1 VARALRTIDRSTARR
16 LAITVQRL
24 AGTPPRSSPNA
35 VLGVIRSI
43 RCVQLD
49 PIAVVAR
56 SPLLVLGSRVSG
68 FDPKHLDRLLWR
80 DHSVYE
86 YWAHAA
92 SVVLTEDHPI
102 HAWYMR
108 QYLRD
113 DGSAWNRR
121 RLDWMAANAKL
132 KRSVLAQVR
141 RDGPVL
147 ARRIS
152 GGLAGE
158 SWRSSGWTN
167 ERNVDRMLGFLWA
180 SGKVMVA
187 GREGIQKLWD
197 LTERVL
203 PPDAPRERLSDL
215 EVTRRA
221 VDRSLHGLGVG
232 TAKHIRS
239 HFTRDRYPELQ
250 RVLVEFERAGR
261 IERVVVQHDG
271 APMPGTWYVHRDD
284 LPLLERIERGRWEP
298 RATML
303 SPFDN
308 LIADRA
314 RAELLFDLSYR
325 MEIYVPKAK
334 RRYGYYSMPVLDGDR
349 FVARVDPAMD
359 RANRRLLVRA
369 VHAEPGVRTT
379 RESGRPVAEA
389 VWDLASWLGAT
400 EIELDG
406 SVPAAWRSGLG

>member
-132 KRSVLAQVR
+132 KRSVLAQIR

-152 GGLAGE
+152 GGLTGE

-180 SGKVMVA
+180 SGRVMVA
-187 GREGIQKLWD
+187 GREGIQKRWD

-203 PPDAPRERLSDL
+203 PADAPRERLSDL

-221 VDRSLHGLGVG
+221 VDRSLRGLGVG
-232 TAKHIRS
+232 TAKHVKS
-239 HFTRDRYPELQ
+239 HFTWDRYPELN
-250 RVLVEFERAGR
+250 RVLAEFERTGR
-261 IERVVVQHDG
+261 VERVVVEHDG
-271 APMPGTWYVHRDD
+271 APMPGTWYVHGDD
-284 LPLLERIERGRWEP
+284 MPLLERIERGRWEP

-325 MEIYVPKAK
+325 MEIYVPKAE

-359 RANRRLLVRA
+359 RADGRLLVRA

-379 RESGRPVAEA
+379 RESGRPVAAA
-389 VWDLASWLGAT
+389 VRDLASRLGAT

-406 SVPAAWRSGLG
+406 SVPPAWRSGLG